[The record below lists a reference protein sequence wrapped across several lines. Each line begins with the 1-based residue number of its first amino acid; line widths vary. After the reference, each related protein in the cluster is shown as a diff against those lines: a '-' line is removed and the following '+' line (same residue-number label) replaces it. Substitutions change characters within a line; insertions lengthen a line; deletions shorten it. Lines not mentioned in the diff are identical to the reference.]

1 MDKKTRNIST
11 SEFERVAVQNG
22 YEFFTAEEVASYY
35 REGIQKSMKGELSQA
50 EKDEFVGDVRGLQK
64 AICMDENGNAVTYY
78 YRKSQIKWNVAADGT
93 ILKGIAGEYADTA
106 ENRKLNRVGKAF
118 IGNVELIKSLYS
130 DEQGIK
136 DSTLA
141 SRALSIK
148 KSVVN
153 LVSAARQR
161 GDEDFYK
168 SIQEAV
174 HAYMTEYGEVLD
186 EAQGVIKAQ
195 DFQDVLEDVIDA
207 QDDLATIVKARAGRY
222 ADTAEN
228 RRLHRVG
235 QEYGSKKQEEAEEG
249 KPAADEKK
257 EGGAASRSTESVKRD
272 ISILEENKDRIVAKY
287 GQEAYDKKMEALNAE
302 AKTLG
307 EEEEKRLE
315 EKRADRQDA
324 DEEERKKAEKRA
336 KRQERRRARHAAK
349 REAAKKAKEEAK
361 GDDKK
366 KLPEGWKKSIRVIDD
381 EDSWS
386 VALEQAMGD
395 KYYEVFTEDLAQ
407 DEDEW
412 FKKMEEMI
420 PKYMSPKQVQSLID
434 EVGTEAEGEATA
446 EAEEE
451 QKQAERGDVV
461 KRMSDAKVSFGSI
474 DQILREGAENKSGDS
489 GAVRGDIEVDLSGS
503 YNEHAWKSSGRS
515 KPKKTY
521 QLILHT
527 DADAGAFNRGT
538 LTRNQIKGVTLV
550 ESNPWEGSYVK
561 IKDVNLD
568 DLPVRAD
575 RR

>member
-1 MDKKTRNIST
+1 MDKRIENISA

-35 REGIQKSMKGELSQA
+35 REGIRKSIECELSQA
-50 EKDEFVGDVRGLQK
+50 EKDEFLNDVRGLQK
-64 AICMDENGNAVTYY
+64 AICMDEKGNAVKYY
-78 YRKSQIKWNVAADGT
+78 YRKSQIEWNVAADGT
-93 ILKGIAGEYADTA
+93 ILKGIAGVYADTA

-118 IGNVELIKSLYS
+118 VGNVELIKSLYS
-130 DEQGIK
+130 DKQGIK

-153 LVSAARQR
+153 LVSAARRR

-168 SIQEAV
+168 SVQEDIS
-174 HAYMTEYGEVLD
+174 AYMAEYGEVLD
-186 EAQGVIKAQ
+186 EAQGIIKAQ

-207 QDDLATIVKARAGRY
+207 QDDLAAIVKARAGRY

-235 QEYGSKKQEEAEEG
+235 QRYGEQKQPKEEDFESFADRYEKEYRKKHSGSPIKNSEIRYEASKEWDKIHSLENRRLHRVGQEYGSKKQGEAEED
-249 KPAADEKK
+249 KPSAREKK
-257 EGGAASRSTESVKRD
+257 EEGAAPRSTESVKRD

-287 GQEAYDKKMEALNAE
+287 GQEAYDKKIEALNAE

-349 REAAKKAKEEAK
+349 REAAKKAEEEAK
-361 GDDKK
+361 AK
-366 KLPEGWKKSIRVIDD
+366 
-381 EDSWS
+381 
-386 VALEQAMGD
+386 
-395 KYYEVFTEDLAQ
+395 
-407 DEDEW
+407 
-412 FKKMEEMI
+412 
-420 PKYMSPKQVQSLID
+420 
-434 EVGTEAEGEATA
+434 A
-446 EAEEE
+446 EAEET
-451 QKQAERGDVV
+451 QKQAEREDVV

-550 ESNPWEGSYVK
+550 ESNPWEGSYTK
-561 IKDVNLD
+561 IKDMNLD

-575 RR
+575 RK

>member
-1 MDKKTRNIST
+1 MDKRTRNIST

-50 EKDEFVGDVRGLQK
+50 EKDEFVGDIRGLQK

-93 ILKGIAGEYADTA
+93 ILKGIAGVYADTA

-118 IGNVELIKSLYS
+118 IGDVELIKSLYS

-168 SIQEAV
+168 SIQEDI

-207 QDDLATIVKARAGRY
+207 QNDLAAIVKARAGRY

-235 QEYGSKKQEEAEEG
+235 QEYGSRKQEEAEEG
-249 KPAADEKK
+249 KLSAADEKK
-257 EGGAASRSTESVKRD
+257 EGGAAPRSTESVKRD

-287 GQEAYDKKMEALNAE
+287 GQEAYDKKIEALNAE

-307 EEEEKRLE
+307 EEEEKHFE

-324 DEEERKKAEKRA
+324 DEEERRRAEKRA

-349 REAAKKAKEEAK
+349 REAAKKAEEEAK
-361 GDDKK
+361 AK
-366 KLPEGWKKSIRVIDD
+366 
-381 EDSWS
+381 
-386 VALEQAMGD
+386 
-395 KYYEVFTEDLAQ
+395 
-407 DEDEW
+407 
-412 FKKMEEMI
+412 
-420 PKYMSPKQVQSLID
+420 
-434 EVGTEAEGEATA
+434 A
-446 EAEEE
+446 EADEK
-451 QKQAERGDVV
+451 QKQAEREDVV
-461 KRMSDAKVSFGSI
+461 KRMPDAKVSFGSI

-503 YNEHAWKSSGRS
+503 YNDYAWKSSGRS

-550 ESNPWEGSYVK
+550 ESNPWEGSYTK

>member
-93 ILKGIAGEYADTA
+93 ILKGIAGVYADTA

-161 GDEDFYK
+161 GDENFYK
-168 SIQEAV
+168 SVQEAV

-186 EAQGVIKAQ
+186 EARGVIKAQ

-207 QDDLATIVKARAGRY
+207 QDDLAAIVKARAGRY

-235 QEYGSKKQEEAEEG
+235 QEYGSKKQEEAEEDR
-249 KPAADEKK
+249 K
-257 EGGAASRSTESVKRD
+257 SV
-272 ISILEENKDRIVAKY
+272 V
-287 GQEAYDKKMEALNAE
+287 
-302 AKTLG
+302 
-307 EEEEKRLE
+307 
-315 EKRADRQDA
+315 
-324 DEEERKKAEKRA
+324 
-336 KRQERRRARHAAK
+336 
-349 REAAKKAKEEAK
+349 
-361 GDDKK
+361 
-366 KLPEGWKKSIRVIDD
+366 
-381 EDSWS
+381 
-386 VALEQAMGD
+386 
-395 KYYEVFTEDLAQ
+395 
-407 DEDEW
+407 
-412 FKKMEEMI
+412 
-420 PKYMSPKQVQSLID
+420 
-434 EVGTEAEGEATA
+434 
-446 EAEEE
+446 
-451 QKQAERGDVV
+451 
-461 KRMSDAKVSFGSI
+461 
-474 DQILREGAENKSGDS
+474 
-489 GAVRGDIEVDLSGS
+489 
-503 YNEHAWKSSGRS
+503 
-515 KPKKTY
+515 
-521 QLILHT
+521 
-527 DADAGAFNRGT
+527 
-538 LTRNQIKGVTLV
+538 
-550 ESNPWEGSYVK
+550 
-561 IKDVNLD
+561 
-568 DLPVRAD
+568 
-575 RR
+575 

>member
-93 ILKGIAGEYADTA
+93 ILKGIAGVYADTA

-161 GDEDFYK
+161 GDENFYK
-168 SIQEAV
+168 SVQEAV

-186 EAQGVIKAQ
+186 EARGVIKAQ

-207 QDDLATIVKARAGRY
+207 QDDLAAIVKARAGRY

-249 KPAADEKK
+249 KSAADEKK
-257 EGGAASRSTESVKRD
+257 EGGTAPRSTESVKRD

-287 GQEAYDKKMEALNAE
+287 GQEAYDKKIEALNAE

-349 REAAKKAKEEAK
+349 REAAKRAEAEAK

-434 EVGTEAEGEATA
+434 EVGTEAEDEATA

-451 QKQAERGDVV
+451 
-461 KRMSDAKVSFGSI
+461 
-474 DQILREGAENKSGDS
+474 
-489 GAVRGDIEVDLSGS
+489 
-503 YNEHAWKSSGRS
+503 
-515 KPKKTY
+515 
-521 QLILHT
+521 
-527 DADAGAFNRGT
+527 
-538 LTRNQIKGVTLV
+538 
-550 ESNPWEGSYVK
+550 
-561 IKDVNLD
+561 
-568 DLPVRAD
+568 
-575 RR
+575 